1 MIMNTGYTARILLF
15 SMSHCA
21 DNVKAKRQDF
31 ISSLVMELP
40 KQTKPQDFKA
50 FC

>member
-1 MIMNTGYTARILLF
+1 MNTGYTARILLF
-15 SMSHCA
+15 FMLHFR
-21 DNVKAKRQDF
+21 DNLKAKRQDF
-31 ISSLVMELP
+31 ISSPVMELP